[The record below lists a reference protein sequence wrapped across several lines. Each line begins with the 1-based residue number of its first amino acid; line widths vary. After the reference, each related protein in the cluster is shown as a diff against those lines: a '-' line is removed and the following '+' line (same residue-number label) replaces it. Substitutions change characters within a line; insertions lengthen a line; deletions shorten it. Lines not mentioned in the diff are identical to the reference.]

1 MSLEHSQALER
12 NWERKKPLLQWHA
25 GISPWESWTPRK
37 SLSSIGIR
45 KKAFESSKGSEFLA
59 ILFSRELPKHFSL
72 YLFTLSLQTFLI
84 SQII

>member
-37 SLSSIGIR
+37 SLSSMGIR
-45 KKAFESSKGSEFLA
+45 KKPLKAPRAVNLGQFSSQESCLNTFLFTY
-59 ILFSRELPKHFSL
+59 LLLVYKHFL
-72 YLFTLSLQTFLI
+72 
-84 SQII
+84 